1 MIITIIAGLIAAACC
16 IIAYRL
22 GLRDGKAM
30 QEGRTPDPIE
40 FELPKKKQKISK
52 EKKQA
57 QDRLE
62 KILKNIEAYD
72 GTSRG
77 QIKI

>member
-1 MIITIIAGLIAAACC
+1 MIITTIAGLIAAVCC
-16 IIAYRL
+16 IFAYRM

-30 QEGRTPDPIE
+30 QEGRAPDPI
-40 FELPKKKQKISK
+40 ELPKKKQKISK

-62 KILKNIEAYD
+62 KIIKNLEAYD

>member
-30 QEGRTPDPIE
+30 QEGRAPDPI
-40 FELPKKKQKISK
+40 ELPKKKSKLSK
-52 EKKQA
+52 EKKQQ

-62 KILKNIEAYD
+62 KIIKNIEAYD

-77 QIKI
+77 QVKI